1 MKLEVNR
8 NELTGALIALGKLIC
23 RTAAEAEFKAL
34 RIEAE
39 ENRVR
44 FLTCSQSEQITF
56 KTECRSEGAFHC
68 LVGFD
73 EFRDAV
79 RSGRNKT
86 LEIEDNE
93 GTLRIGDRTLFPMSG
108 VEWQVPSEN
117 EHCTVSELPKG
128 FVSLL
133 AEAAQL
139 VNRNEPR
146 RIMRGIN
153 LSREGIT
160 ATNGRELLN
169 ICVPLNVEDFTIPLP
184 LALMQTKTAES
195 GRLYTW
201 SDNLS
206 KGCRIETEHWG
217 WYAKGLPGNYPN
229 WRQIIPSQK
238 VLVRS
243 VSFLPER
250 GQQLETFLKNVPD
263 QPPHNAVELYQS
275 DPGYLN
281 VLAGEM
287 HTSIVAEFTGDW
299 NGVSLMLNKHVL
311 LRLLSEG
318 HTKIEMA
325 DNHSPILASGGTGRY
340 VTMPLYQPK
349 TKVTTQIQNQTQNQ
363 PQTEENKMEHH
374 EMKVV
379 SASVQTAAPKQEPE
393 ANPMEELNS
402 AIESFRLKLR
412 IAWDESSVL
421 VRKVKEVQIAQK
433 QKERDFIQAKR
444 AIERIRMV
452 SGF

>member
-8 NELTGALIALGKLIC
+8 NELAGALIALGKLVC
-23 RTAAEAEFKAL
+23 RTAAEAKFKAL
-34 RIEAE
+34 RIEAG
-39 ENRVR
+39 ENQVR
-44 FLTCSQSEQITF
+44 FSTCSQSEQITF
-56 KTECRSEGAFHC
+56 KTECRSEGAFHGI
-68 LVGFD
+68 VGFD

-79 RSGRNKT
+79 RSGRNKV
-86 LEIEDNE
+86 LEIENGDSV
-93 GTLRIGDRTLFPMSG
+93 LRVGDRTLFPMSN
-108 VEWQVPSEN
+108 VEWRGLQEG
-117 EHCTVSELPKG
+117 EHSTVSELPEG

-146 RIMRGIN
+146 MIMRGIN

-160 ATNGRELLN
+160 STNGRELLN

-206 KGCRIETEHWG
+206 KGCRIETEHWT
-217 WYAKGLPGNYPN
+217 WYAKGMPGNYPN
-229 WRQIIPSQK
+229 WRQIIPAQNT
-238 VLVRS
+238 LVRS

-263 QPPHNAVELYQS
+263 QPPHNAMELYQS
-275 DPGYLN
+275 EPGYLN

-287 HTSIVAEFTGDW
+287 HTSIAAEFTGDW
-299 NGVSLMLNKHVL
+299 NDVSLMLNKHML
-311 LRLLSEG
+311 LWLLSEG

-325 DNHSPILASGGTGRY
+325 DNRIPILATGGTGRY

-349 TKVTTQIQNQTQNQ
+349 SKETTQIQTQNQ
-363 PQTEENKMEHH
+363 PQTEETKMEHN

-379 SASVQTAAPKQEPE
+379 SAPVQTAALKQESE

-421 VRKVKEVQIAQK
+421 ARKVKEVQIAQK

>member
-1 MKLEVNR
+1 MKLEVNK
-8 NELTGALIALGKLIC
+8 NELERALIALGKLVC

-34 RIEAE
+34 RIEAG
-39 ENRVR
+39 ENQVR
-44 FLTCSQSEQITF
+44 FSTCSQSEQITF
-56 KTECRSEGAFHC
+56 KTACRSEGAFHC
-68 LVGFD
+68 FVGFD

-79 RSGRNKT
+79 RSGRNKV
-86 LEIEDNE
+86 LEIEDNA
-93 GTLRIGDRTLFPMSG
+93 GALRVGDRTLFPMSG
-108 VEWQVPSEN
+108 VEWVVPRESE
-117 EHCTVSELPKG
+117 HSTVSELPKG

-133 AEAAQL
+133 SEAAQL

-146 RIMRGIN
+146 RIMRGIH

-169 ICVPLNVEDFTIPLP
+169 ICVPLNVDDFTIPLP

-195 GRLYTW
+195 GRLYAW
-201 SDNLS
+201 SDNLDKS
-206 KGCRIETEHWG
+206 CRIDTEHWT
-217 WYAKGLPGNYPN
+217 WYAKGLLGNYPN
-229 WRQIIPSQK
+229 WQQIIPTQK
-238 VLVRS
+238 ALVRS

-250 GQQLETFLKNVPD
+250 GQQLEPFLKNIPD

-287 HTSIVAEFTGDW
+287 HTSIAAEFTGDW
-299 NGVSLMLNKHVL
+299 NDVSLMLNKHVF

-325 DNHSPILASGGTGRY
+325 DNRSPILATGGTGRY

-349 TKVTTQIQNQTQNQ
+349 SKETTQIQTQNQ
-363 PQTEENKMEHH
+363 PQTEETKMEHN

-379 SASVQTAAPKQEPE
+379 SAPVQTAAPKQEPE

-402 AIESFRLKLR
+402 AIELFRLKLR

-421 VRKVKEVQIAQK
+421 ARKVKEVQIAQK

>member
-1 MKLEVNR
+1 MKLEMNK
-8 NELTGALIALGKLIC
+8 NELAGALIALGKLVC

-39 ENRVR
+39 KNQVR
-44 FLTCSQSEQITF
+44 FSTCSLSEQITF
-56 KTECRSEGAFHC
+56 KTEYRSEGAFHC
-68 LVGFD
+68 IVEFD
-73 EFRDAV
+73 KFRDAV

-108 VEWQVPSEN
+108 VEWRVPDEG
-117 EHCTVSELPKG
+117 EHCSVSELPEG

-133 AEAAQL
+133 SEAAQL
-139 VNRNEPR
+139 VDRNEPR

-160 ATNGRELLN
+160 STNGRELLN
-169 ICVPLNVEDFTIPLP
+169 ICVPLNVDDFTIPLP

-201 SDNLS
+201 CDNLN
-206 KGCRIETEHWG
+206 KGCRIETEHWV
-217 WYAKGLPGNYPN
+217 WYAKGMPGNYPN
-229 WRQIIPSQK
+229 WRQIIPAQNT
-238 VLVRS
+238 LVRS

-275 DPGYLN
+275 EPGYLN

-287 HTSIVAEFTGDW
+287 HTSIAAEFTGDW
-299 NGVSLMLNKHVL
+299 NDVSLMLNKHVF

-325 DNHSPILASGGTGRY
+325 DNRIPILASGGTGRY

-349 TKVTTQIQNQTQNQ
+349 SKETTQIQTQNQ
-363 PQTEENKMEHH
+363 PQTKENKMEHK

-379 SASVQTAAPKQEPE
+379 SAPVQTAAPKQEPE

-421 VRKVKEVQIAQK
+421 ARKVKEVQIAQK

>member
-8 NELTGALIALGKLIC
+8 NELAGALIALGKLVC
-23 RTAAEAEFKAL
+23 RTSTEAEFKTL
-34 RIEAE
+34 RIEAG
-39 ENRVR
+39 ENQVR
-44 FLTCSQSEQITF
+44 FSTCSQAEQITF

-68 LVGFD
+68 IVGFD

-79 RSGRNKT
+79 RSGRNKV
-86 LEIEDNE
+86 LEIENGDSV
-93 GTLRIGDRTLFPMSG
+93 LRIGDRTLFPMSG
-108 VEWQVPSEN
+108 VEWLVPREN
-117 EHCTVSELPKG
+117 EHSTVSELPEG

-139 VNRNEPR
+139 VDRNEPR
-146 RIMRGIN
+146 MIMRGIN

-160 ATNGRELLN
+160 STNGRELLN
-169 ICVPLNVEDFTIPLP
+169 ICVPLNVDDFTIPLP

-206 KGCRIETEHWG
+206 KGCRIETEHWV
-217 WYAKGLPGNYPN
+217 WYAEGLEGNYPN
-229 WRQIIPSQK
+229 WKQVIPSQK
-238 VLVRS
+238 ALVRS

-275 DPGYLN
+275 EPGYLN

-287 HTSIVAEFTGDW
+287 HTSIAAEFTGDW
-299 NGVSLMLNKHVL
+299 NDVSLMLNKHVL

-349 TKVTTQIQNQTQNQ
+349 TKVAIQNQTQNQ
-363 PQTEENKMEHH
+363 PQTKENKMEHK

-379 SASVQTAAPKQEPE
+379 SAPVQTAAPKQEPE

-421 VRKVKEVQIAQK
+421 ARKVKEVQIAQK

>member
-1 MKLEVNR
+1 MKLEMNK
-8 NELTGALIALGKLIC
+8 NELAGALIALEKLVC

-39 ENRVR
+39 KNQVR
-44 FLTCSQSEQITF
+44 FSTCSLSEQITF
-56 KTECRSEGAFHC
+56 KTECRSEGAFHSI
-68 LVGFD
+68 VGFD

-79 RSGRNKT
+79 RSSRNKT
-86 LEIEDNE
+86 LELENGD
-93 GTLRIGDRTLFPMSG
+93 GVLRVGDRTLFPMSG
-108 VEWQVPSEN
+108 VEWAVSREN
-117 EHCTVSELPKG
+117 EPSTVSELPKN

-133 AEAAQL
+133 TEVAQL

-146 RIMRGIN
+146 KVLQGIN

-160 ATNGRELLN
+160 TTNGRELLN
-169 ICVPLNVEDFTIPLP
+169 IYIPLNVDDFTIPLP
-184 LALMQTKTAES
+184 LALMQTKTTES
-195 GRLYTW
+195 GKLYTW
-201 SDNLS
+201 SDNLGKS
-206 KGCRIETEHWG
+206 CRIDTEHWT
-217 WYAKGLPGNYPN
+217 WYAKGMPGNYPN
-229 WRQIIPSQK
+229 WKQIIPSQK

-250 GQQLETFLKNVPD
+250 GQQLEIFLKNVPD

-325 DNHSPILASGGTGRY
+325 DNRIPILASGGTGRY

-349 TKVTTQIQNQTQNQ
+349 SKITTQNQTQNQ
-363 PQTEENKMEHH
+363 PQTEESKMETN
-374 EMKVV
+374 EMRVV
-379 SASVQTAAPKQEPE
+379 SVPVQTAAPKQEIE

-421 VRKVKEVQIAQK
+421 ARKVKEVQIAQK

>member
-1 MKLEVNR
+1 MKLEMNK
-8 NELTGALIALGKLIC
+8 NELAGALIALGKLVC

-34 RIEAE
+34 RIEAG

-44 FLTCSQSEQITF
+44 FSTCSQSEQITF
-56 KTECRSEGAFHC
+56 KTEYRSEGAFHC
-68 LVGFD
+68 IVGFD

-79 RSGRNKT
+79 RSGRNKV
-86 LEIEDNE
+86 LEIEDSDSV
-93 GTLRIGDRTLFPMSG
+93 LRVGDRTLFPMSS
-108 VEWQVPSEN
+108 VEWRVPSEN
-117 EHCTVSELPKG
+117 EHSIVSELPKG
-128 FVSLL
+128 VVSLL
-133 AEAAQL
+133 SEAAQL

-146 RIMRGIN
+146 MIMRGIN

-160 ATNGRELLN
+160 STNGRELLN
-169 ICVPLNVEDFTIPLP
+169 ICVPLNVDDFTIPLP

-229 WRQIIPSQK
+229 WKQIIPSQK
-238 VLVRS
+238 ALVRS

-250 GQQLETFLKNVPD
+250 GQQLEIFLKNVPD
-263 QPPHNAVELYQS
+263 QPPHNPVELYQS
-275 DPGYLN
+275 DDPGYLN
-281 VLAGEM
+281 ILAGEM
-287 HTSIVAEFTGDW
+287 HTGIAAEFTGDW
-299 NGVSLMLNKHVL
+299 NDVSLMLNKHVL

-325 DNHSPILASGGTGRY
+325 DNRSPILASGGTGRY

-349 TKVTTQIQNQTQNQ
+349 PKVAIQNQTQNQ
-363 PQTEENKMEHH
+363 PQTEESKMEHK

-379 SASVQTAAPKQEPE
+379 SAPVQTAAPKQEPE

-421 VRKVKEVQIAQK
+421 ARKVKEVQIAQK

>member
-1 MKLEVNR
+1 MKLEMNK
-8 NELTGALIALGKLIC
+8 NELAGALIALGKLVC

-39 ENRVR
+39 KNQVR
-44 FLTCSQSEQITF
+44 FSTCSLSEQITF
-56 KTECRSEGAFHC
+56 KTEYRSEGAFHC
-68 LVGFD
+68 IVEFD
-73 EFRDAV
+73 KFRDAV

-108 VEWQVPSEN
+108 VEWRVPREN
-117 EHCTVSELPKG
+117 EHSTVSELPKG

-160 ATNGRELLN
+160 STNGRELLN
-169 ICVPLNVEDFTIPLP
+169 ICVPLNVDDFTIPLP

-201 SDNLS
+201 CDNLN
-206 KGCRIETEHWG
+206 KGCRIETEHWV
-217 WYAKGLPGNYPN
+217 WYAKGMPGNYPN

-238 VLVRS
+238 ALIRS

-250 GQQLETFLKNVPD
+250 GQQLRTFLKNIPD
-263 QPPHNAVELYQS
+263 QPPHNPVELYQS
-275 DPGYLN
+275 EPGYLN

-287 HTSIVAEFTGDW
+287 HTSIAAEFTGDW
-299 NGVSLMLNKHVL
+299 NDVSLMLNKHML

-325 DNHSPILASGGTGRY
+325 DNRSPILASGGTGRY
-340 VTMPLYQPK
+340 ITMPLYQPNP
-349 TKVTTQIQNQTQNQ
+349 KVAIQNQTQNQ
-363 PQTEENKMEHH
+363 PQTEETKMEHK

-379 SASVQTAAPKQEPE
+379 SAPVQTAAPKQEPE

-421 VRKVKEVQIAQK
+421 ARKVKEVQIAQK

>member
-8 NELTGALIALGKLIC
+8 NELAGALIALGKLVC
-23 RTAAEAEFKAL
+23 RTSTAAEFKAL
-34 RIEAE
+34 RIEAGK
-39 ENRVR
+39 NQVR
-44 FLTCSQSEQITF
+44 FSTCSQSEQITF
-56 KTECRSEGAFHC
+56 KTECRSEGAFHGI
-68 LVGFD
+68 VGFD

-79 RSGRNKT
+79 RSGRNKV
-86 LEIEDNE
+86 LEIENGDSV
-93 GTLRIGDRTLFPMSG
+93 LRIGDRTLFPMSG
-108 VEWQVPSEN
+108 VEWRVPREN
-117 EHCTVSELPKG
+117 EHSTVSELPKG

-146 RIMRGIN
+146 MIMRGIN

-160 ATNGRELLN
+160 STNGRELLN
-169 ICVPLNVEDFTIPLP
+169 ICVPLNVDDFTIPLP

-201 SDNLS
+201 SDNLN
-206 KGCRIETEHWG
+206 KGCRIETEHWT

-229 WRQIIPSQK
+229 WKQIISSQK

-263 QPPHNAVELYQS
+263 QLPHNAVELYQS
-275 DPGYLN
+275 NSGYLN

-287 HTSIVAEFTGDW
+287 HTSIAAEFTGDW
-299 NGVSLMLNKHVL
+299 NDVSLMLNKHVL

-325 DNHSPILASGGTGRY
+325 DNRSPILASGGTGRY

-349 TKVTTQIQNQTQNQ
+349 PKVAIQNQTQNQ
-363 PQTEENKMEHH
+363 PQTEETKMEHK

-379 SASVQTAAPKQEPE
+379 SAPVQTAAPKQEPE

-421 VRKVKEVQIAQK
+421 ARKVKEVQIAQK

>member
-8 NELTGALIALGKLIC
+8 NELTGALIALGKLVC
-23 RTAAEAEFKAL
+23 RTAAEAKFKAL
-34 RIEAE
+34 RIEAG
-39 ENRVR
+39 ENQVR
-44 FLTCSQSEQITF
+44 FSTCSQSEQITF

-68 LVGFD
+68 IVGFD

-79 RSGRNKT
+79 RSGRNKV
-86 LEIEDNE
+86 LEIENGDSV
-93 GTLRIGDRTLFPMSG
+93 LRIGDRTLFPMSG
-108 VEWQVPSEN
+108 VEWLVPREN
-117 EHCTVSELPKG
+117 EHSTVSELPKG

-146 RIMRGIN
+146 MIMRGIN

-160 ATNGRELLN
+160 STNGWELLN
-169 ICVPLNVEDFTIPLP
+169 ICVPLNVDDFTIPLP

-206 KGCRIETEHWG
+206 KGCRIETEHWV
-217 WYAKGLPGNYPN
+217 WYAEGLEGNYPN
-229 WRQIIPSQK
+229 WKQVIPSQK
-238 VLVRS
+238 ALVRS

-275 DPGYLN
+275 EPGYLN

-287 HTSIVAEFTGDW
+287 HTSIAAEFTGDW

-311 LRLLSEG
+311 LRLLSVG

-325 DNHSPILASGGTGRY
+325 DSRSPILASGGTGRY

-349 TKVTTQIQNQTQNQ
+349 PKVTIQTQNQ
-363 PQTEENKMEHH
+363 PQTEETKMEHN

-379 SASVQTAAPKQEPE
+379 SAPVQTAAPKQEPE

-421 VRKVKEVQIAQK
+421 ARKVKEVQIAQK

-444 AIERIRMV
+444 AIRRIRMV

>member
-1 MKLEVNR
+1 MKLEMNK
-8 NELTGALIALGKLIC
+8 NELEKALITLGKLVC
-23 RTAAEAEFKAL
+23 RTSTAAESKAL

-39 ENRVR
+39 KNQVR
-44 FLTCSQSEQITF
+44 FSTCSLSEQITF

-68 LVGFD
+68 IVGFD

-79 RSGRNKT
+79 RSGRNKV
-86 LEIEDNE
+86 LEIEDSDSV
-93 GTLRIGDRTLFPMSG
+93 LRIGDRTLFPMSG
-108 VEWQVPSEN
+108 VEWRVPRDC
-117 EHCTVSELPKG
+117 EHSTVSELPKD
-128 FVSLL
+128 FVALFAAASPL
-133 AEAAQL
+133 AD
-139 VNRNEPR
+139 RNNPR
-146 RIMRGIN
+146 KVLQGIN

-201 SDNLS
+201 SDNLNR
-206 KGCRIETEHWG
+206 GCRIETEHWT
-217 WYAKGLPGNYPN
+217 WYAKGMPGNYPN
-229 WRQIIPSQK
+229 WRQIIPAQNT
-238 VLVRS
+238 LVRS

-275 DPGYLN
+275 EPGYLN

-287 HTSIVAEFTGDW
+287 HTSIAAEFTGDW
-299 NGVSLMLNKHVL
+299 NDVSLMLNKHVF
-311 LRLLSEG
+311 LRLLSEE

-325 DNHSPILASGGTGRY
+325 DNRIPILASGGTGRY

-349 TKVTTQIQNQTQNQ
+349 SKETTQIQTQNQ
-363 PQTEENKMEHH
+363 PQTEETKMEHH

-379 SASVQTAAPKQEPE
+379 SAPVQTAAPKQEPE

-421 VRKVKEVQIAQK
+421 ARKVKEVQIAQK

>member
-1 MKLEVNR
+1 MKLEVNK
-8 NELTGALIALGKLIC
+8 NELAGALISLGKLVC

-34 RIEAE
+34 RIEAG
-39 ENRVR
+39 ENQVR
-44 FLTCSQSEQITF
+44 FSTYSLSEQITF
-56 KTECRSEGAFHC
+56 KTECRSVGAFHC

-79 RSGRNKT
+79 RCGRNKV
-86 LEIEDNE
+86 LEIENGDSV
-93 GTLRIGDRTLFPMSG
+93 LRIGDRTLFPMSG
-108 VEWQVPSEN
+108 VEWQVPRDSE
-117 EHCTVSELPKG
+117 HSTVSELPEG

-133 AEAAQL
+133 SEATQL
-139 VNRNEPR
+139 VDRNEPR

-184 LALMQTKTAES
+184 LALMQTRTAES

-201 SDNLS
+201 SDNLN
-206 KGCRIETEHWG
+206 KVCRIETEHWT
-217 WYAKGLPGNYPN
+217 WYAKGLEGSYPN
-229 WRQIIPSQK
+229 WKQIIPSQK
-238 VLVRS
+238 ALVRS
-243 VSFLPER
+243 VSFLPEH
-250 GQQLETFLKNVPD
+250 GQQLGTFLKNIPD

-281 VLAGEM
+281 VRTGEM
-287 HTSIVAEFTGDW
+287 RTGIAAEFTGDW
-299 NGVSLMLNKHVL
+299 NDVSLMLNKHML
-311 LRLLSEG
+311 LRLLSER

-325 DNHSPILASGGTGRY
+325 DNRIPILASGGTGRY

-349 TKVTTQIQNQTQNQ
+349 TQVITQNQTQIQ
-363 PQTEENKMEHH
+363 PQMEENKMEHK

-379 SASVQTAAPKQEPE
+379 SAPVQTAAPKQEPE

-421 VRKVKEVQIAQK
+421 ARKVKEVQIAQK

>member
-8 NELTGALIALGKLIC
+8 NELTGALIALGKLVC
-23 RTAAEAEFKAL
+23 RTSTEAEFKAL
-34 RIEAE
+34 RIEAG
-39 ENRVR
+39 ENQVR
-44 FLTCSQSEQITF
+44 FSTCSLSEQITF

-79 RSGRNKT
+79 RSGRNKV
-86 LEIEDNE
+86 LEIENGDSV
-93 GTLRIGDRTLFPMSG
+93 LRIGDRTLFPMSG
-108 VEWQVPSEN
+108 VEWRVPREN
-117 EHCTVSELPKG
+117 EHNTVSELPEG

-133 AEAAQL
+133 SEAAQL

-146 RIMRGIN
+146 MIMRGIN
-153 LSREGIT
+153 LSREGIIS
-160 ATNGRELLN
+160 TNGRELLN

-184 LALMQTKTAES
+184 LALMQSRTTES

-201 SDNLS
+201 SDNLNN
-206 KGCRIETEHWG
+206 GCRIETEHWT

-229 WRQIIPSQK
+229 WRQIIPSQNT
-238 VLVRS
+238 LVRS

-250 GQQLETFLKNVPD
+250 VQQLETFLKNVPD

-287 HTSIVAEFTGDW
+287 HISIAAEFTGDW

-349 TKVTTQIQNQTQNQ
+349 PKVAIQTQNQ
-363 PQTEENKMEHH
+363 PQTEETKMEHH

-379 SASVQTAAPKQEPE
+379 SAPVQTAAPKQEPE

-421 VRKVKEVQIAQK
+421 ARKVKEVQIAQK

>member
-8 NELTGALIALGKLIC
+8 NELAGALIALGKLVC

-34 RIEAE
+34 RIEAG
-39 ENRVR
+39 ENQAR
-44 FLTCSQSEQITF
+44 FSTCSQSEQITF
-56 KTECRSEGAFHC
+56 KTEYRSEGAFHC
-68 LVGFD
+68 IVEFD
-73 EFRDAV
+73 KFRDAV

-108 VEWQVPSEN
+108 VEWRVPDEG
-117 EHCTVSELPKG
+117 EHCSVSELPKG

-133 AEAAQL
+133 SEAAQL
-139 VNRNEPR
+139 VDRNEPR

-160 ATNGRELLN
+160 STNGRELLN
-169 ICVPLNVEDFTIPLP
+169 ICVPLNVDDFTIPLP

-206 KGCRIETEHWG
+206 KGCRIETEHWT
-217 WYAKGLPGNYPN
+217 WYAKGMPGNYPN
-229 WRQIIPSQK
+229 WRQIIPAQNT
-238 VLVRS
+238 LVRS

-275 DPGYLN
+275 EPGYLN

-287 HTSIVAEFTGDW
+287 HTSIAAEFTGDW
-299 NGVSLMLNKHVL
+299 NDVSLMLNKHVL

-325 DNHSPILASGGTGRY
+325 DNRSPILASGGTGRY

-349 TKVTTQIQNQTQNQ
+349 TQVITQNQTQIQ
-363 PQTEENKMEHH
+363 PQMEENKMEHK

-379 SASVQTAAPKQEPE
+379 SAPVQTAAPKQEPE

-421 VRKVKEVQIAQK
+421 ARKVKEVQIAQK